1 KPPGFFSFPNR
12 ASTFEAAAARKRL
25 VASRQSFAYLKARP
39 LLTTSQCHSR
49 VPTAKP
55 GSISIW
61 AERAQRLELQLA
73 RKSPSVQVLNVF
85 EPRRNLKTAD
95 APSAIERFV
104 VANLRRSVKK
114 S

>member
-1 KPPGFFSFPNR
+1 M
-12 ASTFEAAAARKRL
+12 
-25 VASRQSFAYLKARP
+25 
-39 LLTTSQCHSR
+39 
-49 VPTAKP
+49 PTAKP

-61 AERAQRLELQLA
+61 AERAQRLEFQLA